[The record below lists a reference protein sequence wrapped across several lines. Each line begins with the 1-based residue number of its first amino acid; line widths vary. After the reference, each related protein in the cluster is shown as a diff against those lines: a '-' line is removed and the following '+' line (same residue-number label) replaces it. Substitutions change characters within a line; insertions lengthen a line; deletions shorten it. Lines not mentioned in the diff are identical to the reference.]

1 MAIVKKY
8 HATVEEIINPLTDIF
23 SVTFSSDKKFQY
35 LPGQFLH
42 LALDDYDGVGQWPD
56 SRCFSMQSD
65 PNQAQ
70 LKITFSANGRF
81 TKRMACEL
89 REGKE
94 VWLKLPYGDFFQR
107 GHNKHNCVFIAG
119 GTGITPF
126 LSLFTDYSFS
136 EYTIPKLYFGVRTN
150 NYNIFSK
157 ELEDAKNL
165 NMSFEIVVVE
175 QDQRGL
181 LDIGKIYNDNSQSN
195 YFLSGPPSMIK
206 NFKNYLLSKNIPEGM
221 ILTDDWE

>member
-1 MAIVKKY
+1 MAIVRKY
-8 HATVEEIINPLTDIF
+8 NATVEEIKNPLTDIF
-23 SVTFSSDKKFQY
+23 SVTFSSDKKFKY

-42 LALDDYDGVGQWPD
+42 LALDDYDGIGQWPE

-81 TKRMACEL
+81 TKRMADEL

-94 VWLKLPYGDFFQR
+94 VLLKLPYGDFFQR

-126 LSLFTDYSFS
+126 LSLFTDNSFS
-136 EYTIPKLYFGVRTN
+136 DYTTPKLYFGVRTN

-157 ELEDAKNL
+157 ELDLTKMINPD
-165 NMSFEIVVVE
+165 FDITIVN
-175 QDQRGL
+175 QDQRGK
-181 LDIGKIYNDNSQSN
+181 LDINLIYEANKDSV
-195 YFLSGPPSMIK
+195 YFISGPPVMIN
-206 NFKNYLLSKNIPEGM
+206 NFKKYLLDQKISSEQ
-221 ILTDDWE
+221 ILTDDWV